1 MTALVTGASGGLGQA
16 FCDHLAAQG
25 HDIVLVSRRVDKLEQ
40 IAGSLRD
47 RFGVEA
53 TVLACDLSEESAR
66 DELFEQVRSRGLTV
80 DVLVNNA
87 GFGTL
92 GEFSEAE
99 VARLNDEIGLNCA
112 AVAHLSRLF
121 LPGMLARDKGD
132 IINVASTAAFQPIPT
147 MAVYAATKA
156 FVLSFSQAL
165 WQETRRTGVRVI
177 ALCPGPTQTDFFAV
191 AGDDAAMTRRRSPQQ
206 VVDSCFTALDR
217 RLPSVTDGA
226 FNALQAQ
233 FARVMPAMVS
243 APVARL
249 AVRPARTK

>member
-25 HDIVLVSRRVDKLEQ
+25 HDLVLVSRRVDKLEE
-40 IAGSLRD
+40 IARSARD
-47 RFGVEA
+47 RFGVQA
-53 TVLACDLSEESAR
+53 TVLAHDLSEEAER
-66 DELFEQVRSRGLTV
+66 DALFDEVRTRGLTV

-87 GFGTL
+87 GFGSM
-92 GEFSEAE
+92 GEFAGLD
-99 VARLNDEIGLNCA
+99 VARLNDEVSLNCA
-112 AVAHLSRLF
+112 AVAHLTRLF

-132 IINVASTAAFQPIPT
+132 VINVASTAAFQPIPT
-147 MAVYAATKA
+147 MAVYAATKS
-156 FVLSFSQAL
+156 FVLSLSQAL

-191 AGDDAAMTRRRSPQQ
+191 AGDDSAMKVRRTPQQ
-206 VVDSCFTALDR
+206 VVHSCFKGLDR

-233 FARVMPAMVS
+233 LARLMPATLS

-249 AVRPARTK
+249 AIRPGRKK